1 MENLIHSGDHWI
13 LLISIMSIGLLM
25 LPKTRVFGLFGAIIT
40 TIYIDRNYNS
50 YRAIL
55 HVVLTFLCVYIL
67 RIALQKYALSTVDNK
82 KNNLQ
87 Q

>member
-1 MENLIHSGDHWI
+1 MENIIHSGDHWV

-25 LPKTRVFGLFGAIIT
+25 LPKTRFFGFIGAITT

-55 HVVLTFLCVYIL
+55 HVVLTIVCVYIL
-67 RIALQKYALSTVDNK
+67 HIALQKYVLSTVDNK
-82 KNNLQ
+82 KDNLQ

>member
-1 MENLIHSGDHWI
+1 MENLIHSGDHWV
-13 LLISIMSIGLLM
+13 LLISIMSIGLLI

-55 HVVLTFLCVYIL
+55 HVALMLVCVYIL
-67 RIALQKYALSTVDNK
+67 RVAIQKYALNTVDNTK
-82 KNNLQ
+82 
-87 Q
+87 

>member
-1 MENLIHSGDHWI
+1 MGNLIHSGDHWT

-25 LPKTRVFGLFGAIIT
+25 FPKTRFLGFIGTIIT

-50 YRAIL
+50 YRSIL
-55 HVVLTFLCVYIL
+55 HVALMFVCVYIL

-82 KNNLQ
+82 KDNLQ
-87 Q
+87 E

>member
-1 MENLIHSGDHWI
+1 MENIIHSGDYWV

-25 LPKTRVFGLFGAIIT
+25 LPKTRFLGFVGAIIT

-55 HVVLTFLCVYIL
+55 HVALTFVCVYIL
-67 RIALQKYALSTVDNK
+67 RVAMQKYALSTVDNK
-82 KNNLQ
+82 KDIYNT
-87 Q
+87 

>member
-25 LPKTRVFGLFGAIIT
+25 LPKTRFLGFVGAIIT
-40 TIYIDRNYNS
+40 TIYIDRNYTS
-50 YRAIL
+50 FRAIF
-55 HVVLTFLCVYIL
+55 HVALMLVCVYIL

-82 KNNLQ
+82 KDNLQ
-87 Q
+87 E

>member
-1 MENLIHSGDHWI
+1 MENIIHSGDYWV

-25 LPKTRVFGLFGAIIT
+25 LPKTRFLGFIGAIIT

-55 HVVLTFLCVYIL
+55 HVVLTIVCVYIL
-67 RIALQKYALSTVDNK
+67 RVAMQKYALSKVDNK
-82 KNNLQ
+82 KDIYNT
-87 Q
+87 

>member
-1 MENLIHSGDHWI
+1 MQNIIHSGDYWV

-25 LPKTRVFGLFGAIIT
+25 LPKTRFLGFIGAIIT

-55 HVVLTFLCVYIL
+55 HVALTFLCVYIL
-67 RIALQKYALSTVDNK
+67 RVALQKYALSTVNNK
-82 KNNLQ
+82 KDNLQ

>member
-1 MENLIHSGDHWI
+1 MENLIHSGDHWV

-55 HVVLTFLCVYIL
+55 HVALMLVCVYIL
-67 RIALQKYALSTVDNK
+67 RVAIQKYALNTVDNTK
-82 KNNLQ
+82 
-87 Q
+87 